1 MWGLRRPREI
11 ADVGKPARLVL
22 SRDEWAAYGMATR
35 RLTRTTRLGTVG
47 RLESAN
53 AGVVASP
60 VGHWDRRRARPR
72 RRCAPSFRKLGGN
85 SRNVEEILN
94 SYALRIPVLFLD
106 RARPADHSLLLRTH
120 PHIVRNL
127 KGVSMPS
134 AGITATEVGMTFV
147 SRTGTR
153 TTVIDDLSI
162 EIAPGSFVTLLG
174 PSGCGKSTLLKI
186 LGGIL
191 EPSSGGVTIG
201 GVTASEAVRR
211 KEIGL
216 VLQRP
221 ALLPWKSARE
231 NVMLLHEIARKDR
244 KSASRAADA
253 ALELVGLTARRAP
266 AAARALGWHG
276 AARLDR
282 PGARDG
288 TVDPAHGRAVRRAR
302 CNHARLNECGAGR
315 DWAATGKDHRL
326 RDPLHL
332 GGGLPLGH
340 DPRHGHEPRPHRG
353 HRRHRHGSVRD
364 PKTSAEFGSHANT
377 RLRDELHPDTA
388 KAA

>member
-1 MWGLRRPREI
+1 
-11 ADVGKPARLVL
+11 
-22 SRDEWAAYGMATR
+22 
-35 RLTRTTRLGTVG
+35 
-47 RLESAN
+47 
-53 AGVVASP
+53 
-60 VGHWDRRRARPR
+60 
-72 RRCAPSFRKLGGN
+72 
-85 SRNVEEILN
+85 
-94 SYALRIPVLFLD
+94 
-106 RARPADHSLLLRTH
+106 
-120 PHIVRNL
+120 
-127 KGVSMPS
+127 MPS

-253 ALELVGLTARRAP
+253 ALELVGLSARRATGCRTSSRVAWRSASRSP
-266 AAARALGWHG
+266 GLSRWNRRSCSWTSRSARSM
-276 AARLDR
+276 RS
-282 PGARDG
+282 
-288 TVDPAHGRAVRRAR
+288 RA
-302 CNHARLNECGAGR
+302 
-315 DWAATGKDHRL
+315 
-326 RDPLHL
+326 
-332 GGGLPLGH
+332 
-340 DPRHGHEPRPHRG
+340 
-353 HRRHRHGSVRD
+353 
-364 PKTSAEFGSHANT
+364 T
-377 RLRDELHPDTA
+377 R
-388 KAA
+388 